1 MPSGNEELI
10 IRGSD
15 GHTYIVTSTGGQVPL
30 TTGTYI
36 ATALAGFLIST
47 TADPGSPVTGQIW
60 FRSDV

>member
-1 MPSGNEELI
+1 MPSGKEELI

-15 GHTYIVTSTGGQVPL
+15 GQAYIVSSAGGQIVL
-30 TTGTYI
+30 TTGTHI
-36 ATALAGFLIST
+36 GTALAGFIIST

>member
-15 GHTYIVTSTGGQVPL
+15 GQVYIVTSAGGQLKL
-30 TTGTYI
+30 TTGTHV
-36 ATALAGFLIST
+36 ATSLAGFLIST